1 MGFSFSYDKRKVKQA
16 LRYHFLWQKE
26 IRIMLLVIILFD
38 IVSAILYFSGKIQ
51 PQPFILG
58 SLIWFFFILSI
69 WFFLPENIYRK
80 SPTFK
85 EKYNLSFNSQGIT
98 VQTERGGA
106 DWQWHNFIKYAES
119 PDFFHLYFSAKS
131 FFLIP
136 KEGMDGEMINT
147 IRKLMKQNIGTTG
160 K

>member
-1 MGFSFSYDKRKVKQA
+1 MSFSFSYDKRKVKQA

-38 IVSAILYFSGKIQ
+38 IISAVLYYSGKIQ

-58 SLIWFFFILSI
+58 SLIWFFFIISV
-69 WFFLPENIYRK
+69 WFFLPDNIYRK

-85 EKYNLSFNSQGIT
+85 ERYQVSFSNQGIA
-98 VQTERGGA
+98 VQTDQGRA
-106 DWQWHNFIKYAES
+106 DWPWRDFIKYAES

-136 KEGMDGEMINT
+136 KDGMDGELINN
-147 IRKLMKQNIGTTG
+147 IRRLMKEQIKTS
-160 K
+160 